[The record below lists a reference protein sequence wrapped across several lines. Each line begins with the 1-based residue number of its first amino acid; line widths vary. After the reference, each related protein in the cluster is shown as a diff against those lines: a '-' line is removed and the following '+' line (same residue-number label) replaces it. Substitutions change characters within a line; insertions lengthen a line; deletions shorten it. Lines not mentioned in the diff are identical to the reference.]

1 MTLLE
6 VRLREGDSRIRTIK
20 RGQIEIEI
28 WEAAIRIK
36 GILNSTLNIEELLT
50 KVTLYET
57 VVWKGLLKLEEGLLS
72 KL

>member
-6 VRLREGDSRIRTIK
+6 VRLREGDGRMRTVK
-20 RGQIEIEI
+20 RGWIEIEI

-36 GILNSTLNIEELLT
+36 GILNGTLDIEELLT
-50 KVTLYET
+50 EVTLCET